1 MVRLLAI
8 LSLLAVT
15 AVWGA
20 TFVMVH
26 DAVAHFGVMGF
37 LAMRFALA
45 AAVTALVWGW
55 RLNLRSLRVGMG
67 IGLVLAAGY
76 LLQTWGLRFTTAT
89 NSGLLTGL
97 FVICGPLADRLIF
110 GSRLHR
116 SAWLAVGLSL
126 LGMSLLIGRG
136 PTGLTGGD
144 VLTLGCAAA
153 FGIHIA
159 LLSRHAPH
167 HDPGALGAAQMAAAA
182 LVFLAL
188 WPLTERVQVPPRSV
202 WGAILITGVLASAVA
217 YFVQTTAQRHLT
229 TVQTAVI
236 LTTEPVF
243 AALFGYL
250 LAGERLLGLQYL
262 GAALIIA
269 ALLVAELVPRR
280 RGPRLAAD

>member
-1 MVRLLAI
+1 MVRLLAT

-37 LAMRFALA
+37 LACRFALA
-45 AAVTALVWGW
+45 AAVTALMWGW
-55 RLNLRSLRVGMG
+55 RLNLRNLRVGMG

-76 LLQTWGLRFTTAT
+76 LLQTWGLRYTTAT

-97 FVICGPLADRLIF
+97 FVICGPLADRLLF

-136 PTGLTGGD
+136 PAGLAGGD

-182 LVFLAL
+182 LMFLAL
-188 WPLTERVQVPPRSV
+188 WPLTGGVQVPPRSV

-250 LAGERLLGLQYL
+250 LAGERLVGLQVL
-262 GAALIIA
+262 GAALIVA

-280 RGPRLAAD
+280 RGQRLAAD